1 MTSRSDT
8 DSEFRIHIPAPP
20 GGVRTDFS
28 LWPVSVITPPARPMS
43 DADYRAYLDWSRRY
57 IVCVGR
63 PYAMVIDA
71 RNVAPTPATQRKILA
86 DHMASTREFSSRYCA
101 GVAMIYDS
109 IVMRGVMTAIF
120 WLVSPAYPTAVCATL
135 DEGKDWCHAQLD
147 GFMGQLNRRVS

>member
-1 MTSRSDT
+1 MGSPAV

-28 LWPVSVITPPARPMS
+28 TWPVSVITPPANVMS

-63 PYAMVIDA
+63 PYAMVLDT
-71 RNVAPTPATQRKILA
+71 RNVAPVPATQRKILA
-86 DHMASTREFSSRYCA
+86 DHMASTREYSARYCA

-120 WLVSPAYPTAVCATL
+120 WLVSPAYPTAVFASL
-135 DEGKDWCHAQLD
+135 DQGKDWCQTQLEVFT
-147 GFMGQLNRRVS
+147 GGLTRRVG